1 MCFDQKFHKPFD
13 VSRFA
18 RFYSFQTQNVHRSK
32 IVFLLGKK
40 FTGKRIIE
48 KGGGKK
54 KYLKTKKTKT
64 VLSCKK
70 RPIQRN
76 KRKVFRRNLFKSL
89 DPLLFK

>member
-48 KGGGKK
+48 KGGREDKVSKRLKQSSHVKK
-54 KYLKTKKTKT
+54 GLFRKTKERFLKGIF
-64 VLSCKK
+64 LN
-70 RPIQRN
+70 R
-76 KRKVFRRNLFKSL
+76 
-89 DPLLFK
+89 

>member
-70 RPIQRN
+70 GL
-76 KRKVFRRNLFKSL
+76 FRETKERFLEGIFLNR
-89 DPLLFK
+89 

>member
-18 RFYSFQTQNVHRSK
+18 RFNSFQTQNVHRSK

-48 KGGGKK
+48 KGGGEEKVSK
-54 KYLKTKKTKT
+54 RLKQSSH
-64 VLSCKK
+64 VKK
-70 RPIQRN
+70 RPIQKN

-89 DPLLFK
+89 DPLLCK